1 VIGWSLSQLLQ
12 GILSSVYLDGNKVQ
26 GWKMFPIPLHNL
38 NEVSNYNPIIQ
49 AAYSAFGEKSTSR
62 KRLLNKSGMYQNT
75 YGMKNTIPFPITAL
89 LSVSCVMLNHH
100 FIGFYIDDVNL

>member
-38 NEVSNYNPIIQ
+38 NEVSNYNPIVQ

-62 KRLLNKSGMYQNT
+62 KRLLNKSGMCQNT
-75 YGMKNTIPFPITAL
+75 YGMKNTYLF
-89 LSVSCVMLNHH
+89 LSQLFFCILRHAQSSLHW
-100 FIGFYIDDVNL
+100 ILY